1 MRDPVPFAATHRNQ
15 LLPMVVSLPLL
26 LQNLDSSVIAIA
38 LPAMADSLQVDPL
51 SLNLAITAYL
61 ISLAIFLPAA
71 GWLADRF
78 GPRAVFCSAIGVFST
93 ASAVCGLATSLE
105 MLVACRVV
113 QGLGGAMM
121 VPVGRLLLLRNVA
134 PAAML
139 SAMVWFTVPP
149 AFGRMLGPLLGGM
162 LVAWASWRWIFAVN
176 VVIGLVAIAL
186 ALTIIE
192 PGEPPQERPAFDAT
206 GFLLLGVGVAS
217 LLAGLEGAGS
227 RLFGSGAASWAMAL
241 SGAACLAAYGLHHRR
256 SAQPIIDLR
265 MLRLRTFFAAIVGG
279 LPLRLAIGAVPFLLP
294 LLLQLGFGLSALQAG
309 LLMVAT
315 ALGSLATRVLMAA
328 TIRRVGF
335 RALLLAATLGASAS
349 YLVYGTFTPDTP
361 QPLVF
366 AALLVGG
373 LMVSMVMVSMQTLA
387 FSEIPQPLMGQATA
401 LSTMA
406 QQLSVSLGVSLAV
419 ELLRLSVWARGGD
432 PAVLLATD
440 FPPAFFIVAAIVL
453 VALFAFR
460 RLPAD
465 VGAELREQR

>member
-1 MRDPVPFAATHRNQ
+1 M
-15 LLPMVVSLPLL
+15 
-26 LQNLDSSVIAIA
+26 
-38 LPAMADSLQVDPL
+38 
-51 SLNLAITAYL
+51 
-61 ISLAIFLPAA
+61 
-71 GWLADRF
+71 
-78 GPRAVFCSAIGVFST
+78 
-93 ASAVCGLATSLE
+93 
-105 MLVACRVV
+105 
-113 QGLGGAMM
+113 
-121 VPVGRLLLLRNVA
+121 
-134 PAAML
+134 
-139 SAMVWFTVPP
+139 
-149 AFGRMLGPLLGGM
+149 
-162 LVAWASWRWIFAVN
+162 
-176 VVIGLVAIAL
+176 
-186 ALTIIE
+186 
-192 PGEPPQERPAFDAT
+192 
-206 GFLLLGVGVAS
+206 
-217 LLAGLEGAGS
+217 
-227 RLFGSGAASWAMAL
+227 FGSGAASWAMAL